1 MPTKKSDLL
10 CLDGPAVESPVN
22 VHVKIF
28 DGPAIV
34 HSLNNKQVTT
44 FDEYG
49 DNLGQISSFTSVIGL
64 TSFGIDMYLVVSKN
78 RPERRGGKVSEERC
92 KPKQSYQLII
102 QTFLEI
108 HQTKQNC
115 LNFNGY
121 VNMNIQM
128 ERKFTSPQ
136 VSIHYISACVTT
148 IASFLCIFL

>member
-1 MPTKKSDLL
+1 MSKYRDGDLDDFFSHENHPWPPSISENGKLCLPTKKSDLL

-28 DGPAIV
+28 DCPAIV

-78 RPERRGGKVSEERC
+78 QPERRGGKVSEERC

-121 VNMNIQM
+121 VG
-128 ERKFTSPQ
+128 FT
-136 VSIHYISACVTT
+136 
-148 IASFLCIFL
+148 